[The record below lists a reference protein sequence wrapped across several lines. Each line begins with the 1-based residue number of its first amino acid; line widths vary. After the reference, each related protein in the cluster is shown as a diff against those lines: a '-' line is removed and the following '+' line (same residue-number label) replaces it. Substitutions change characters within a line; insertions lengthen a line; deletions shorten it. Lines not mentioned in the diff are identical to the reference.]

1 MRARAIRAVVAWAA
15 LIALVATAWWFFGW
29 VVVTGGS
36 MRPTLAAGDTF
47 VYRRGNA
54 GLRTGDAVLIRSGGS
69 GFVHRVVS
77 SAPNGSIVTRGDA
90 NPIPDLEPSRRQDVL
105 GKGVLVLRTG
115 TVLRG
120 FVALAARARLLYQ
133 SHTWKR

>member
-1 MRARAIRAVVAWAA
+1 VWCV
-15 LIALVATAWWFFGW
+15 LVALVATAWWFFGW

-36 MRPTLAAGDTF
+36 MRPTLTAGDTF

-54 GLRTGDAVLIRSGGS
+54 GLQPGDAVLVSSARG

-77 SAPNGSIVTRGDA
+77 AMPDGSIVTRGDA
-90 NPIPDLEPSRRQDVL
+90 NPIPDLEPTRREEVS
-105 GKGVLVLRTG
+105 GRGVAVLRTG
-115 TVLRG
+115 AVLRG
-120 FVALAARARLLYQ
+120 FVVLAARARLLYQ